1 MFRSVEARGYERFES
16 YRVSSI
22 EKLLLSKGNGRG
34 RNSSTC
40 LFIPGDPGIKY
51 LHRAV
56 VERGPWKVG
65 RRSHVRGEVSSLHTR
80 GWIATTRRS
89 NDLQRPCKS
98 YSLSGAAEGRL
109 GEKYCFWFSP
119 GVSNEGSTANMCPW
133 NSTLMNADV
142 FNQGDWRDLAK
153 RRSGIERAKYV
164 GSTLPLLPVHETLWG
179 TYWIVDTIRI
189 SSLSTVTPLRI
200 VTSPLNSNRRGARR
214 AIRDKRKTKGDR
226 WDVLEL
232 SRDRPRSIKN

>member
-153 RRSGIERAKYV
+153 RRSGIERV
-164 GSTLPLLPVHETLWG
+164 LRNTLEARFRCSPRNVMGNILDRRYNQNFALVHG
-179 TYWIVDTIRI
+179 DA
-189 SSLSTVTPLRI
+189 
-200 VTSPLNSNRRGARR
+200 TSHRHL
-214 AIRDKRKTKGDR
+214 
-226 WDVLEL
+226 
-232 SRDRPRSIKN
+232 SIKFQSTRCETSDSR